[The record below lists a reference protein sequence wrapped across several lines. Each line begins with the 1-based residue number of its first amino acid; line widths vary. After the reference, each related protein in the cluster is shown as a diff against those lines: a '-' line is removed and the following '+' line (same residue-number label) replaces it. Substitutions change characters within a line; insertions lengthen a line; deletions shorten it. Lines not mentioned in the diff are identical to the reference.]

1 MVSTLLALSCNK
13 FTNPSST
20 ETAPTELLK
29 ATCTSDVSFP
39 VCRQSGPSA
48 MGPVMEW
55 GALRGAK
62 GRAYVEA
69 GPLLEPAEAP
79 GCLGHTCLGAGVPC
93 PCPRGCSAHRRS
105 SPQPSWDTRPGLLS
119 HQRLLKPPQGPAS
132 PAPRG
137 PQSRES
143 WPAGPSCGKLRA
155 LQPVRGRRGGWA
167 VSTSLPRSGPGPLI
181 PSFSSRRVGRSRP
194 TSHGSL
200 TLLSATCGCSK
211 GSASPHSTS
220 VDTYGQPCPAHPG
233 LSPLHGT
240 STPWWIL
247 LLEHAPG
254 SEHQGLVASTPMGSS
269 PSQGTRVSW

>member
-1 MVSTLLALSCNK
+1 MGGPEGSQGPGL
-13 FTNPSST
+13 PGGR
-20 ETAPTELLK
+20 APLRACGSPWVLGTH
-29 ATCTSDVSFP
+29 
-39 VCRQSGPSA
+39 
-48 MGPVMEW
+48 
-55 GALRGAK
+55 LRG
-62 GRAYVEA
+62 GG
-69 GPLLEPAEAP
+69 GPLA
-79 GCLGHTCLGAGVPC
+79 VPEGLW
-93 PCPRGCSAHRRS
+93 RSHRRS
-105 SPQPSWDTRPGLLS
+105 SPQPAWDTRPGLLS
-119 HQRLLKPPQGPAS
+119 HQWLLKPPQGPAR
-132 PAPRG
+132 PAPWG
-137 PQSRES
+137 PQSRAS
-143 WPAGPSCGKLRA
+143 RPAGPSCGKLRA

-254 SEHQGLVASTPMGSS
+254 SEHQGLVASTPMGSN